1 MCLGEECQ
9 VVGASGSRQYFRTTV
24 VGRSAGS
31 FIRTTE
37 EITVIFCSFHPDPWA
52 LAPIVNYDVL
62 HRMSLLAMAL
72 DLHELDITDIEF
84 IASFEAM
91 EHAHEFILLVLRQ

>member
-1 MCLGEECQ
+1 MKSVRLLGHQ
-9 VVGASGSRQYFRTTV
+9 GLVNILGPRWSADRLGALLGRQKKWLLFSV
-24 VGRSAGS
+24 LS
-31 FIRTTE
+31 IR
-37 EITVIFCSFHPDPWA
+37 PLA
-52 LAPIVNYDVL
+52 LEPIVNYDVL

-91 EHAHEFILLVLRQ
+91 EHAYEFILLVLRQ

>member
-1 MCLGEECQ
+1 
-9 VVGASGSRQYFRTTV
+9 
-24 VGRSAGS
+24 
-31 FIRTTE
+31 
-37 EITVIFCSFHPDPWA
+37 
-52 LAPIVNYDVL
+52 
-62 HRMSLLAMAL
+62 MSLLAVAL